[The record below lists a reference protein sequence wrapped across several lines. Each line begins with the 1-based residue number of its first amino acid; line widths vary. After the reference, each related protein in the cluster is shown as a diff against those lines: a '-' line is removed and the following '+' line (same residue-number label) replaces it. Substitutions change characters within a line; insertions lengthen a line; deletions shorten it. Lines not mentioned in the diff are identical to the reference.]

1 MRLKADLTLFF
12 VAVIWGSGF
21 VAQRLAASNH
31 LGAFLFNGGR
41 FLLGALILL
50 PFALPRWKLK
60 PADLP
65 WVGLAGLLLFGGC
78 WLQQA
83 GMQYT
88 SAANAGFITGLY
100 VVLVPMLLA
109 LFWRQKVRLLAWI
122 AAGLAVFGIWL
133 LSAQGKFRLAP
144 GDGLELIGSLL
155 WAFHV
160 ILVGRLSQRIDV
172 LPFSVGQFLV
182 SGVLNLIAGGLFE
195 LHSLS
200 VLPLV
205 WPAVLYSACLPIA
218 LGFTLQVAGQKHAPA
233 ADAAI
238 LLSMEAVFA
247 ALFGFAWLG
256 EGLSTGQ
263 VAGCA
268 LMLTAMLLAQFNR
281 QPEPAGV
288 TAETLPTSPT
298 AIQ

>member
-50 PFALPRWKLK
+50 PFALPRWTLK

-65 WVGLAGLLLFGGC
+65 WVGLAGALLFGGG

-100 VVLVPMLLA
+100 VVLVPILLA
-109 LFWRQKVRLLAWI
+109 LFWRQKVRLFSWI

-160 ILVGRLSQRIDV
+160 ILVGRLSRRMDV

-182 SGVLNLIAGGLFE
+182 GGLLNLCVGALFE
-195 LHSLS
+195 LPSLS
-200 VLPLV
+200 ALPLI
-205 WPAVLYSACLPIA
+205 WPAVLYSACFPIA
-218 LGFTLQVAGQKHAPA
+218 LGFTLQVVGQKHAPA
-233 ADAAI
+233 TDAAI

-263 VAGCA
+263 VVGCT
-268 LMLTAMLLAQFNR
+268 LMLAAMLLAQFNR
-281 QPEPAGV
+281 QPDPGGLAV
-288 TAETLPTSPT
+288 ETLPASPNT
-298 AIQ
+298 IE

>member
-21 VAQRLAASNH
+21 VAQRLAANNH
-31 LGAFLFNGGR
+31 LGAFLFNSGR

-65 WVGLAGLLLFGGC
+65 WVGLAGVLLFGGG

-109 LFWRQKVRLLAWI
+109 LFWRQKVRLFSWI

-160 ILVGRLSQRIDV
+160 ILVGRLSRRIPGSGV

-182 SGVLNLIAGGLFE
+182 SGILNLVVGSFFE
-195 LHSLS
+195 LPSLS
-200 VLPLV
+200 ALPLI
-205 WPAVLYSACLPIA
+205 WPAILYSACFPIA
-218 LGFTLQVAGQKHAPA
+218 LGFTLQVVGQKHAPA
-233 ADAAI
+233 TDAAI

-268 LMLTAMLLAQFNR
+268 LMLAAMLLAQFNR
-281 QPEPAGV
+281 QPDPGEV
-288 TAETLPTSPT
+288 TAESLP
-298 AIQ
+298 AAF

>member
-12 VAVIWGSGF
+12 VAVVWGSGF
-21 VAQRLAASNH
+21 VAQRLAASQH

-60 PADLP
+60 RADLP
-65 WVGLAGLLLFGGC
+65 WVGLAGVLLFGGG

-109 LFWRQKVRLLAWI
+109 LFWSQKVRLFSWI
-122 AAGLAVFGIWL
+122 AAGLAVAGIWL
-133 LSAQGKFRLAP
+133 LSAQGTLRLAP

-155 WAFHV
+155 WALHV
-160 ILVGRLSQRIDV
+160 ILVGRLSRRMDV

-182 SGVLNLIAGGLFE
+182 GGTLNLLAGALFE
-195 LHSLS
+195 LPSLGA
-200 VLPLV
+200 LPLT
-205 WPAVLYSACLPIA
+205 WLAVLYSGCFPIA
-218 LGFTLQVAGQKHAPA
+218 MGFTLQVAGQKHAPA
-233 ADAAI
+233 TDAAI

-247 ALFGFAWLG
+247 ALFGFVWLG
-256 EGLSTGQ
+256 EGLRTGQ

-268 LMLTAMLLAQFNR
+268 LMLAAMLLAQINR
-281 QPEPAGV
+281 QAVPVELKAEP
-288 TAETLPTSPT
+288 LPSSPNPVK
-298 AIQ
+298 

>member
-12 VAVIWGSGF
+12 VAAVWGSGF
-21 VAQRLAASNH
+21 VAQRLAASHH
-31 LGAFLFNGGR
+31 LGAFLFNGIR

-65 WVGLAGLLLFGGC
+65 WVGSAGVLLFGGG

-109 LFWRQKVRLLAWI
+109 LFWRQKVRLFSWI
-122 AAGLAVFGIWL
+122 AAGLAVVGIWL
-133 LSAQGKFRLAP
+133 LSAQGTFRLAA

-160 ILVGRLSQRIDV
+160 ILVGRLSRRMEV

-182 SGVLNLIAGGLFE
+182 GGTLNLLFGVLFE
-195 LHSLS
+195 LPSLGALS
-200 VLPLV
+200 LT
-205 WPAVLYSACLPIA
+205 WPAILYSACFPIA
-218 LGFTLQVAGQKHAPA
+218 MGFTLQVAGQKHAPA

-247 ALFGFAWLG
+247 ALFGFVWLN
-256 EGLSTGQ
+256 EGLRTGQ

-268 LMLTAMLLAQFNR
+268 LMLAAMLLAQFNR
-281 QPEPAGV
+281 QADPSELKVEALPPSPEPV
-288 TAETLPTSPT
+288 K
-298 AIQ
+298 

>member
-12 VAVIWGSGF
+12 VALIWGSGF
-21 VAQRLAASNH
+21 VAQRLAATNH

-41 FLLGALILL
+41 FFVGALILL
-50 PFALPRWKLK
+50 PFALPRWKFK

-65 WVGLAGLLLFGGC
+65 WVGLAGLLLFGGG

-83 GMQYT
+83 GMQNT

-109 LFWRQKVRLLAWI
+109 LFFRQKVRLLSWI
-122 AAGLAVFGIWL
+122 AAGLSVFGIWL

-160 ILVGRLSQRIDV
+160 ILVSRLSRRMDV

-182 SGVLNLIAGGLFE
+182 SGVLNLFFGALFE
-195 LHSLS
+195 LPSLS
-200 VLPLV
+200 AVPLM
-205 WPAVLYSACLPIA
+205 WPAILYSACFPIA
-218 LGFTLQVAGQKHAPA
+218 LGFTLQVVGQKHAPA
-233 ADAAI
+233 TDAAI

-247 ALFGFAWLG
+247 AIFGFAWLG

-268 LMLTAMLLAQFNR
+268 LMLAAMLLAQFNR
-281 QPEPAGV
+281 QADPGGSPV
-288 TAETLPTSPT
+288 ETFPVSSTPVD
-298 AIQ
+298 